1 MTQPAMSLTELTD
14 ALRGSPGFAHKRDI
28 SDVMAALGRALPGGV
43 ADMAQAVAVG
53 DDCAAIPDPSG
64 EGWLLF
70 AIEGLVEEFVA
81 RMPWFAGYCGLMVNV
96 SDICAMGGRPIAVV
110 NALWSDGADSSE
122 PVLDGLAAA
131 SARYG
136 VPIVG
141 GHSNHRAARGQL
153 AVAVLG
159 RARKLITSF
168 DAQPDDDLILAVNL
182 RGAFEE
188 PYPYWNAFTRAPAE
202 RLRGDI
208 EILPRLAEDGLCNA
222 GKDVSMAGSIGSAL
236 MLLECSGVGAQIDLD
251 SIPRP
256 EGVPLLRWLLSF
268 PSFGYVLSVRP
279 QQRLRVLER
288 FAARGIAA
296 ARIGRVTAAPEV
308 WLTQRGERALL
319 WNVKDQPFIRAPRET
334 TDV

>member
-1 MTQPAMSLTELTD
+1 MTQLAMSLAELTD

-28 SDVMAALGRALPGGV
+28 SDVMTVLGRALPGGV

-110 NALWSDGADSSE
+110 DALWSDGADSSE

-168 DAQPDDDLILAVNL
+168 DAQPDDDLILAVDL

-188 PYPYWNAFTRAPAE
+188 PYPYWNASTRAPAE

-208 EILPRLAEDGLCNA
+208 EILPRLAEDSLCNA
-222 GKDVSMAGSIGSAL
+222 GKDVSMAGAIGSAL

-256 EGVPLLRWLLSF
+256 DGVPLLRWLLSF

-296 ARIGRVTAAPEV
+296 ARVGRVIAAPEV

-334 TDV
+334 IDV

>member
-1 MTQPAMSLTELTD
+1 MTQLAMSLAELTD

-53 DDCAAIPDPSG
+53 DDCAAIPDSSG

-110 NALWSDGADSSE
+110 DALWSDGADSSE

-168 DAQPDDDLILAVNL
+168 DAQPDDDLILAVDL

-188 PYPYWNAFTRAPAE
+188 PYPYWNASTRAPAE

-208 EILPRLAEDGLCNA
+208 EILPRLAEDSLCDA
-222 GKDVSMAGSIGSAL
+222 GKDVSMAGAIGSAL

-251 SIPRP
+251 TVPRP

-334 TDV
+334 IDV

>member
-1 MTQPAMSLTELTD
+1 MMQPAMTLPELTD

-110 NALWSDGADSSE
+110 DALWSDGADSSA

-159 RARKLITSF
+159 RARTLITSF
-168 DAQPDDDLILAVNL
+168 DAQPDDDLIFAVDL

-188 PYPYWNAFTRAPAE
+188 PYPYWNASTRAPAE

-208 EILPRLAEDGLCNA
+208 EILPRLAEDGLCDA
-222 GKDVSMAGSIGSAL
+222 GKDVSMAGVIGSAL
-236 MLLECSGVGAQIDLD
+236 MLLECSGVGAQMALD
-251 SIPRP
+251 AVPRP

-296 ARIGRVTAAPEV
+296 ARIGRVTVSPEV

-319 WNVKDQPFIRAPRET
+319 WNVKEEPFIRAPRET
-334 TDV
+334 IDV

>member
-110 NALWSDGADSSE
+110 DALWSDGADSSE

-168 DAQPDDDLILAVNL
+168 DAQPDDDLILAVDL

-188 PYPYWNAFTRAPAE
+188 PYPYWNASTRAPAE

-208 EILPRLAEDGLCNA
+208 EILPRLAEDSLCNA
-222 GKDVSMAGSIGSAL
+222 GKDVSMAGAIGSAL

-256 EGVPLLRWLLSF
+256 DGVPLLRWLLSF

-334 TDV
+334 IDV

>member
-1 MTQPAMSLTELTD
+1 MTLPAMSLPELTD

-110 NALWSDGADSSE
+110 DALWSDGADSSE

-168 DAQPDDDLILAVNL
+168 DAQPDDDLILAVDL

-188 PYPYWNAFTRAPAE
+188 PYPYWNASTRAPAE

-208 EILPRLAEDGLCNA
+208 EILPRLAEDGLCDA
-222 GKDVSMAGSIGSAL
+222 GKDVSMAGAIGSAL

-251 SIPRP
+251 TVPRP

-296 ARIGRVTAAPEV
+296 ARIGRVTVSPEV

-319 WNVKDQPFIRAPRET
+319 WNVKDEPFIRAPRET
-334 TDV
+334 LDV

>member
-1 MTQPAMSLTELTD
+1 MTQLAMSLAELTD

-28 SDVMAALGRALPGGV
+28 SDVMTVLGRALPGGV

-70 AIEGLVEEFVA
+70 AIEGLVEEFIA

-110 NALWSDGADSSE
+110 DALWSDGADSSE

-168 DAQPDDDLILAVNL
+168 DAQPDDDLILAVDL

-188 PYPYWNAFTRAPAE
+188 PYPYWNASTRAPAE

-208 EILPRLAEDGLCNA
+208 EILPRLAEDGLCDA
-222 GKDVSMAGSIGSAL
+222 GKDVSMAGAIGSAL

-251 SIPRP
+251 TVPRP

-334 TDV
+334 IDV

>member
-1 MTQPAMSLTELTD
+1 MMQPAMTLPELTD

-110 NALWSDGADSSE
+110 DALWSDGADSSA

-168 DAQPDDDLILAVNL
+168 DAQPDDDLILAVDL

-188 PYPYWNAFTRAPAE
+188 PYPYWNASTRAPAE

-208 EILPRLAEDGLCNA
+208 EILPRLAEDGLCDA
-222 GKDVSMAGSIGSAL
+222 GKDVSMAGAIGSAL

-256 EGVPLLRWLLSF
+256 DGVPLLRWLLSF

-296 ARIGRVTAAPEV
+296 ARVGRVTAAPEV

-334 TDV
+334 IDV

>member
-1 MTQPAMSLTELTD
+1 MTQLAMSLAELTD

-110 NALWSDGADSSE
+110 DALWSDGADSSE

-168 DAQPDDDLILAVNL
+168 DAQPDDDLILAVDL

-188 PYPYWNAFTRAPAE
+188 PYPYWNASTRAPAE

-208 EILPRLAEDGLCNA
+208 EILPRLAEDGLCDA
-222 GKDVSMAGSIGSAL
+222 GKDVSMAGAIGSAL

-251 SIPRP
+251 TVPRP

-296 ARIGRVTAAPEV
+296 ARIGRVTASPEV

-334 TDV
+334 IDV

>member
-1 MTQPAMSLTELTD
+1 MTLPAMSLPELTD

-110 NALWSDGADSSE
+110 DALWSDGADSSG

-131 SARYG
+131 SVRYG

-168 DAQPDDDLILAVNL
+168 DAQPDDDLILAVDL

-188 PYPYWNAFTRAPAE
+188 PYPYWNASTRAPAE

-208 EILPRLAEDGLCNA
+208 EILPRLAEDGLCDA
-222 GKDVSMAGSIGSAL
+222 GKDVSMAGAIGSAL

-256 EGVPLLRWLLSF
+256 DGVPLLRWLLSF

-296 ARIGRVTAAPEV
+296 ARVGRVTAAPEV
-308 WLTQRGERALL
+308 WLAQRGERALL
-319 WNVKDQPFIRAPRET
+319 WNVEDQPFIRAPRET
-334 TDV
+334 IDV

>member
-110 NALWSDGADSSE
+110 DALWSDGADSSE

-168 DAQPDDDLILAVNL
+168 DAQPDDDLILAVDL

-188 PYPYWNAFTRAPAE
+188 PYPYWNASTRAPAE

-208 EILPRLAEDGLCNA
+208 EILPRLAEDGLCDA
-222 GKDVSMAGSIGSAL
+222 GKDVSMAGAIGSAL

-256 EGVPLLRWLLSF
+256 DGVPLLRWLLSF

-296 ARIGRVTAAPEV
+296 ARIGRVTVSPEV

-319 WNVKDQPFIRAPRET
+319 WNVKEEPFIRAPRET
-334 TDV
+334 IDV

>member
-1 MTQPAMSLTELTD
+1 MTQLAMSLAELTD

-110 NALWSDGADSSE
+110 DALWSDGADSSE

-153 AVAVLG
+153 AVVVLG
-159 RARKLITSF
+159 RARTGMRPPARRPSDCAATSKSC
-168 DAQPDDDLILAVNL
+168 
-182 RGAFEE
+182 
-188 PYPYWNAFTRAPAE
+188 RAWPKTACATPA
-202 RLRGDI
+202 R
-208 EILPRLAEDGLCNA
+208 
-222 GKDVSMAGSIGSAL
+222 
-236 MLLECSGVGAQIDLD
+236 
-251 SIPRP
+251 
-256 EGVPLLRWLLSF
+256 
-268 PSFGYVLSVRP
+268 
-279 QQRLRVLER
+279 
-288 FAARGIAA
+288 
-296 ARIGRVTAAPEV
+296 T
-308 WLTQRGERALL
+308 
-319 WNVKDQPFIRAPRET
+319 
-334 TDV
+334 

>member
-1 MTQPAMSLTELTD
+1 MTQPAMTLPELTD

-28 SDVMAALGRALPGGV
+28 SDVMSALGRALPGGV

-110 NALWSDGADSSE
+110 DALWSDGADSSE

-168 DAQPDDDLILAVNL
+168 DAQPDDDLILAVDL

-188 PYPYWNAFTRAPAE
+188 PYPYWNASTRAPAE

-208 EILPRLAEDGLCNA
+208 EILPRLAEDGLCDA
-222 GKDVSMAGSIGSAL
+222 GKDVSMAGAIGSAL

-251 SIPRP
+251 TVPRP

-268 PSFGYVLSVRP
+268 PSFGYVLSVRS

-296 ARIGRVTAAPEV
+296 ARIGRVTVSPEV

-334 TDV
+334 IDV

>member
-110 NALWSDGADSSE
+110 DALWSDGADSSE

-168 DAQPDDDLILAVNL
+168 DAQPDDDLILAVDL

-188 PYPYWNAFTRAPAE
+188 PYPYWNASTRAPAE

-208 EILPRLAEDGLCNA
+208 EILPRLAEDGLCDA
-222 GKDVSMAGSIGSAL
+222 GKDVSMAGAVGSAL

-251 SIPRP
+251 TVPRP

-296 ARIGRVTAAPEV
+296 ARIGRVTASPEV

-334 TDV
+334 IDV

>member
-1 MTQPAMSLTELTD
+1 MTLPAMSLPELTD

-28 SDVMAALGRALPGGV
+28 SDVMTVLGRALPGGV
-43 ADMAQAVAVG
+43 ADMAQAVAIG

-110 NALWSDGADSSE
+110 DALWSDGADSSE

-168 DAQPDDDLILAVNL
+168 DAQPDDDLILAVDL

-188 PYPYWNAFTRAPAE
+188 PYPYWNASTRAPAE

-208 EILPRLAEDGLCNA
+208 EILPRLAEDGLCDA
-222 GKDVSMAGSIGSAL
+222 GKDVSMAGAIGSAL

-251 SIPRP
+251 TVPRP

-334 TDV
+334 IDV

>member
-1 MTQPAMSLTELTD
+1 MTQLAMSLAELTD

-28 SDVMAALGRALPGGV
+28 SDVMTVLGRALPGGV

-110 NALWSDGADSSE
+110 DALWSDGADSSE

-168 DAQPDDDLILAVNL
+168 DAQPDDDLILAVDL

-188 PYPYWNAFTRAPAE
+188 PYPYWNASTRAPAE

-208 EILPRLAEDGLCNA
+208 EILPRLAEDSLCNA
-222 GKDVSMAGSIGSAL
+222 GKDVSMAGAIGSAL

-256 EGVPLLRWLLSF
+256 DGVPLLRWLLSF

-296 ARIGRVTAAPEV
+296 ARVGRVTAAPEV

-334 TDV
+334 IDV

>member
-110 NALWSDGADSSE
+110 DALWSDGADSSE

-168 DAQPDDDLILAVNL
+168 DAQPDDDLILAVDL

-188 PYPYWNAFTRAPAE
+188 PYPYWNASTRAPAE

>member
-1 MTQPAMSLTELTD
+1 MTQLAMSLAELTD

-110 NALWSDGADSSE
+110 DALWSDGADSSE

-168 DAQPDDDLILAVNL
+168 DAQPDDDLILAVDL

-188 PYPYWNAFTRAPAE
+188 PYPYWNASTRAPAE

-208 EILPRLAEDGLCNA
+208 EILPRLAEDGLCDA
-222 GKDVSMAGSIGSAL
+222 GKDVSMAGAIGSAL

-251 SIPRP
+251 TVPRP

-334 TDV
+334 IDV